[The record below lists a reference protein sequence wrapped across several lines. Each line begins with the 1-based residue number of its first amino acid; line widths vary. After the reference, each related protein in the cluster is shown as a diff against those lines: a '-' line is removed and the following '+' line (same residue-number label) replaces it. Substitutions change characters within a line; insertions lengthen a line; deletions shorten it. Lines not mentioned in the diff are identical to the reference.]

1 MWNEVLES
9 LVVVK
14 RSGQRVEFNASKIAV
29 AIKKAFDAVY
39 GEPDESKVYKV
50 FEKVLSYINDTYKD
64 RKTINVEDIQ
74 DIIENVLKEEKFED
88 VFSSFRD
95 YRQKRAASRK
105 VFSEKQHH
113 KFIKV
118 IERVEE
124 ESGSYGSN
132 LVPSQILNRFGK
144 IVSTEYAK
152 AYVLD
157 TKYVRALEEGNIYIH
172 NLEYFSLGYISHL
185 NLKLDLKY
193 DDEYLEDMLSEI
205 INAQSEVSCEI
216 GINCIDMVL
225 EKYILNN
232 YKSSLKKRL
241 NKYLKIFGLIDFVG
255 FKKIEETINRIYD
268 IDNSYELLEQYVTN
282 DMLKHIFKTATD
294 EVADEIRDFINTSI
308 YRIFNTLKSNSMDGK
323 VFAISV
329 GSSET
334 SACSLIREE
343 IINYLADTNY
353 LDSIHV
359 IFKVIPGLS
368 DTYLTKIASLV
379 INKKNISLSFPK
391 NSYNSDNYS
400 AEYFSNGSRIF
411 ENVNDNENRATGRM
425 VVARTSINLA
435 RLGLKHLSKDRSN
448 FYDELD
454 QVLELAK
461 NELVLSFETIGNKNK
476 ENYKILFTGNVLGD
490 ERLEPGQKIR
500 KIIKTGNLS
509 IGLIGLKECV
519 LALEPDSSKQ
529 YNLLVDILEK
539 LNNKC
544 EKFSEETKLNF
555 NIFEP
560 SDRHSRKYLI
570 GIDKSI
576 YGKTK
581 NISDKDMYD
590 LIDSAKFISN
600 YNELAYIQK
609 QFKGGN
615 LVTVDMPAATTNKK
629 IVDLIKKL
637 VDADIGFV
645 KIKLGTK

>member
-1 MWNEVLES
+1 MWNEALES

-14 RSGQRVEFNASKIAV
+14 RSGQRVDFNASKIAV
-29 AIKKAFDAVY
+29 AIKKGFDAVY

-50 FEKVLSYINDTYKD
+50 FEKVLSYINETYKD

-74 DIIENVLKEEKFED
+74 DIIENILKEEKFED
-88 VFSSFRD
+88 VFFAFKD

-124 ESGSYGSN
+124 ESSSYGNN

-144 IVSTEYAK
+144 IVSSEYAK

-157 TKYVRALEEGNIYIH
+157 TKHVRALEEGNIYIH

-185 NLKLDLKY
+185 NLKIDLKY
-193 DDEYLEDMLSEI
+193 DDEYLEDMISEI

-216 GINCIDMVL
+216 GINSIDVIL
-225 EKYILNN
+225 EKYILDN
-232 YKSSLKKRL
+232 YKNNLKKCL
-241 NKYLKIFGLIDFVG
+241 KKYLKIFGLIDFVG
-255 FKKIEETINRIYD
+255 FKKIEESINRIND
-268 IDNSYELLEQYVTN
+268 INSSYEGLESYCTN
-282 DMLKHIFKTATD
+282 EILKHIFKTSID
-294 EVADEIRDFINTSI
+294 EVIDEARDFINASI
-308 YRIFNTLKSNSMDGK
+308 YRIFNTLKCNSRDEK
-323 VFAISV
+323 VFTISIDNKDTWV
-329 GSSET
+329 CT
-334 SACSLIREE
+334 LIRDG

-353 LDSIHV
+353 LNNVHV
-359 IFKVIPGLS
+359 IFKITPEITN
-368 DTYLTKIASLV
+368 TYLTKISSLI
-379 INKKNISLSFPK
+379 INKKNISLSFTQ

-411 ENVNDNENRATGRM
+411 ENINDSENKATGRM
-425 VVARTSINLA
+425 IVARTSINLA
-435 RLGLKHLSKDRSN
+435 RLGLKHLNKDRNN

-461 NELVLSFETIGNKNK
+461 NELLLSFETIGNKNK
-476 ENYKILFTGNVLGD
+476 ENYQVLFNGNILGD

-509 IGLIGLKECV
+509 IGLIGLKECI
-519 LALEPDSSKQ
+519 LALEPDQSKQ
-529 YNLLVDILEK
+529 YSLLLDILSK
-539 LNNKC
+539 LNDKC

-560 SDRHSRKYLI
+560 NDRHSRKYLI

-576 YGKTK
+576 YGKMK
-581 NISDKDMYD
+581 NISDKDMYE

-600 YNELAYIQK
+600 YSDMAYIQK
-609 QFKGGN
+609 QIKGGN
-615 LVTVDMPAATTNKK
+615 LVTIDMPSSTTNKK
-629 IVDLIKKL
+629 LVDLIKEL
-637 VDADIGFV
+637 TNADMGFV
-645 KIKLGTK
+645 RIKVGMK

>member
-50 FEKVLSYINDTYKD
+50 FERVLSYINDTYKD

-74 DIIENVLKEEKFED
+74 DIIENILKEEKFQD
-88 VFSSFRD
+88 VYSSFRD

-132 LVPSQILNRFGK
+132 LIPSQILNKFGK
-144 IVSTEYAK
+144 IVSSEYAK

-157 TKYVRALEEGNIYIH
+157 TKFVRALEEGNIYIH

-205 INAQSEVSCEI
+205 INSQSEVSCEI
-216 GINCIDMVL
+216 GINSIDVLL

-232 YKSSLKKRL
+232 YKSRLKNTLKK
-241 NKYLKIFGLIDFVG
+241 YLRIFGLIDFVG
-255 FKKIEETINRIYD
+255 FKKIEEIINRTDD
-268 IDNSYELLEQYVTN
+268 IDNSYEALEPYVTN
-282 DMLKHIFKTATD
+282 DMLKHIFRTA
-294 EVADEIRDFINTSI
+294 ADEAVEEIGDFINTSI
-308 YRIFNTLKSNSMDGK
+308 YRIFNTLKSNSRDGK
-323 VFAISV
+323 VFTISV
-329 GSSET
+329 SSENT
-334 SACSLIREE
+334 VARSLIRDA
-343 IINYLADTNY
+343 IISYLADTNY

-359 IFKVIPGLS
+359 VFKVTPELN
-368 DTYLTKIASLV
+368 DAYLTKIVSLI
-379 INKKNISLSFPK
+379 INKKNISLAFTE
-391 NSYNSDNYS
+391 NSYNGGNYS
-400 AEYFSNGSRIF
+400 AEYFSNGSRVF

-454 QVLELAK
+454 QVLELTK

-476 ENYKILFTGNVLGD
+476 ENYKMLFNGNILGD

-529 YNLLVDILEK
+529 YKLLIDILSK
-539 LNNKC
+539 LNERC

-560 SDRHSRKYLI
+560 SDRHSRKHMI

-590 LIDSAKFISN
+590 LIDSAKFITN
-600 YNELAYIQK
+600 YNDLAYIQK

-615 LVTVDMPAATTNKK
+615 LVTIDMPASTTNKK

-637 VDADIGFV
+637 IDSDMGFV
-645 KIKLGTK
+645 KIKVGTK

>member
-39 GEPDESKVYKV
+39 GETDENKVYKV
-50 FEKVLSYINDTYKD
+50 FEKVLSYINETYKE

-74 DIIENVLKEEKFED
+74 DVIENILKEERFED
-88 VFSSFRD
+88 VFLSFRD

-124 ESGSYGSN
+124 ESGAYGNN
-132 LVPSQILNRFGK
+132 LVPSEILNRFGK
-144 IVSTEYAK
+144 IVSSEYAK

-157 TKYVRALEEGNIYIH
+157 TKYIRALEEGNIYIH

-185 NLKLDLKY
+185 NLKIDLKY
-193 DDEYLEDMLSEI
+193 DDEYLEDIISEI

-216 GINCIDMVL
+216 GINSIDLLL
-225 EKYILNN
+225 EKYVLNN
-232 YKSSLKKRL
+232 YKERLKSSLK
-241 NKYLKIFGLIDFVG
+241 KYLKIFGLIDLIG
-255 FKKIEETINRIYD
+255 FKRIEDVINKFGD
-268 IDNSYELLEQYVTN
+268 INNSYELLEQFTTN
-282 DMLKHIFKTATD
+282 EMLRHIFKTSTD
-294 EVADEIRDFINTSI
+294 ETLEETKDFIKASI
-308 YRIFNTLKSNSMDGK
+308 YRIFNTLKSNARDGK
-323 VFAISV
+323 VFTISIDNGYSLV
-329 GSSET
+329 
-334 SACSLIREE
+334 CSLIREE
-343 IINYLADTNY
+343 IINYLADNNY
-353 LDSIHV
+353 LDNVHV
-359 IFKVIPGLS
+359 NFKTIKESNDNYLS
-368 DTYLTKIASLV
+368 KIASLI

-391 NSYNSDNYS
+391 NSYNSNNYS

-411 ENVNDNENRATGRM
+411 ENVNDTENRATGRM
-425 VVARTSINLA
+425 IVARTSINLA
-435 RLGLKHLSKDRSN
+435 RLGLKHLSKDRSD
-448 FYDELD
+448 FYNELD

-461 NELVLSFETIGNKNK
+461 NELLLSFETIGNKNK
-476 ENYKILFTGNVLGD
+476 ENYRILFSGNILGD

-509 IGLIGLKECV
+509 IGLIGLKECI
-519 LALEPDSSKQ
+519 LALEPDQTKQ
-529 YNLLVDILEK
+529 YKLLIDILSM
-539 LNNKC
+539 LNKKC
-544 EKFSEETKLNF
+544 QKFSEETKLNF

-576 YGKTK
+576 YGKMK

-600 YNELAYIQK
+600 YDELATIQK
-609 QFKGGN
+609 EFKGGN
-615 LVTVDMPAATTNKK
+615 LVTIDVPTSITN
-629 IVDLIKKL
+629 KKL
-637 VDADIGFV
+637 VDLVKTLIDDDMGFV
-645 KIKLGTK
+645 RIRVGIK